1 MEEEKTQTPEE
12 QPEREPYTPAPRSKR
27 IAAWIAVIG
36 MVILVLMYTYSI
48 ATGAFLLW

>member
-1 MEEEKTQTPEE
+1 MDEEKNLEPQQPEE
-12 QPEREPYTPAPRSKR
+12 RESYTPAPRSKR
-27 IAAWIAVIG
+27 IAAWIAVVG